1 MKFLIV
7 NGFTATAS
15 HSKIFNQ
22 FRQQIYEVLIQKIQI
37 TQTQK
42 EVADI
47 DFDYIELDR
56 HNLEEYLFEPET
68 SHIKPEKGLKFN
80 SLDMVFIIASPN
92 TRPWNPN
99 MRNLLIRMCIKT
111 KKLLFM
117 TSFGAQALAYLCASN
132 ISTHIKI
139 TNGNGEGSKLVD
151 FPKYTIQALK
161 NTHDDYFL
169 DTTTGDLYTYNKVT
183 DEWMPK
189 CNIGIHH
196 RRDAMEYQS
205 IGKYV
210 VKSPAYKPKQVM
222 LSNQTEMTCIIKKP
236 FLHYWLFKDVNI
248 EFSIKQSNTWDIHAI
263 TFTNPERRFQS
274 LAENNLRGP
283 LIIQCDN
290 IIALLFELDYKQKD
304 QVNLLSNF
312 IENGIKIIR
321 YSNSYNTISIT
332 NERQFTSPR
341 GLENI
346 QLIYNQDNKSKS
358 QHLQEDM
365 MKKQHK
371 AYVREYRKLVNTAIL
386 DSERDRDKI
395 LHVGFSVKKNRLPEV
410 VEQNNIQQK
419 TLKATQRKSFIAKKE
434 HFYQNLDSLK
444 LNLDENQSYKNPS
457 TSTSRKHLKL
467 RTEPKGV
474 LFQMIDEPEEQPLI
488 QTHRVLSQIEVRK
501 QLHPSLN
508 QEFLGSQKNWIPGF
522 LKLNKSKVS
531 QSQPNSGRQTFQQL
545 LD

>member
-7 NGFTATAS
+7 NGFTATAL

-22 FRQQIYEVLIQKIQI
+22 FRQQIYEI
-37 TQTQK
+37 TQAQK

-68 SHIKPEKGLKFN
+68 SHIRPEKGLKFN
-80 SLDMVFIIASPN
+80 SIDMVFIIASPN
-92 TRPWNPN
+92 TRPWNHN
-99 MRNLLIRMCIKT
+99 MRNIISLIRMCIKT

-132 ISTHIKI
+132 ISTHINI

-151 FPKYTIQALK
+151 FPKYTIEALK
-161 NTHDDYFL
+161 NAHDDYFL

-210 VKSPAYKPKQVM
+210 VKSPAYKPKQAM

-248 EFSIKQSNTWDIHAI
+248 EFQIKQSNTWDIHAI
-263 TFTNPERRFQS
+263 TFTNPEKRFQS

-290 IIALLFELDYKQKD
+290 IIAVLFELDYKQKD
-304 QVNLLSNF
+304 QINLLSNF

-332 NERQFTSPR
+332 NEKQFTSPR

-346 QLIYNQDNKSKS
+346 QLIYNQDTKSKS

-371 AYVREYRKLVNTAIL
+371 AYVREYRKLVNKAIL

-434 HFYQNLDSLK
+434 HFQQNFDSLK
-444 LNLDENQSYKNPS
+444 LNQDANQSYKNP
-457 TSTSRKHLKL
+457 STSRKHLKL

-474 LFQMIDEPEEQPLI
+474 LFQMIDEPEEQNLI
-488 QTHRVLSQIEVRK
+488 QTHRVLSHIEVRR

-508 QEFLGSQKNWIPGF
+508 QEFLGSSKNWIPGF
-522 LKLNKSKVS
+522 LKLNKSKIS
-531 QSQPNSGRQTFQQL
+531 QSQPNSARHTFQQL

>member
-22 FRQQIYEVLIQKIQI
+22 FRQQIYDI
-37 TQTQK
+37 TQAQK

-68 SHIKPEKGLKFN
+68 SHIKPEKGQKFN

-99 MRNLLIRMCIKT
+99 MRNIISLIRMCIKT

-132 ISTHIKI
+132 ISTHINI

-151 FPKYTIQALK
+151 FPKYTLQALK
-161 NTHDDYFL
+161 NSHDDYFL

-196 RRDAMEYQS
+196 RRDAMEFQS

-210 VKSPAYKPKQVM
+210 VKSPAYKPKQPM

-248 EFSIKQSNTWDIHAI
+248 EFQIKQTNTWDIHTI
-263 TFTNPERRFQS
+263 TFTNPEKRFQS

-283 LIIQCDN
+283 LILQCDN
-290 IIALLFELDYKQKD
+290 IIAILFELDYKQKD
-304 QVNLLSNF
+304 QINLLSNF

-321 YSNSYNTISIT
+321 YSNTYNTISIT
-332 NERQFTSPR
+332 NEKQFFSPR

-346 QLIYNQDNKSKS
+346 ELIYNQDTKQKS
-358 QHLQEDM
+358 QHLQEDI

-371 AYVREYRKLVNTAIL
+371 AYVREYRKLVNKAIL
-386 DSERDRDKI
+386 DSEKERDKI

-419 TLKATQRKSFIAKKE
+419 TLKATQRKSFLAKKE
-434 HFYQNLDSLK
+434 QFYQNFESLK

-457 TSTSRKHLKL
+457 TSRKHLKL

-474 LFQMIDEPEEQPLI
+474 TYQMIEEPEDPNLI
-488 QTHRVLSQIEVRK
+488 QTHRVLSQIEVRR

-508 QEFLGSQKNWIPGF
+508 QEFLGSQKIWIPGF
-522 LKLNKSKVS
+522 LKQNKSKFS

>member
-22 FRQQIYEVLIQKIQI
+22 FKQQIYEI
-37 TQTQK
+37 TQAQK

-68 SHIKPEKGLKFN
+68 SLIKPENGLKFN

-99 MRNLLIRMCIKT
+99 MRNIISLIRMCIKT

-132 ISTHIKI
+132 ISTHINI

-151 FPKYTIQALK
+151 FPKYTLQALK
-161 NTHDDYFL
+161 NSHDDYFL

-210 VKSPAYKPKQVM
+210 VKSPAYKPKQPM
-222 LSNQTEMTCIIKKP
+222 LCNQTEMTCIIKKP
-236 FLHYWLFKDVNI
+236 FLHYWLFKDVKI
-248 EFSIKQSNTWDIHAI
+248 EFQIKQTNTWDIHTI
-263 TFTNPERRFQS
+263 TFTNPEKRFQS

-283 LIIQCDN
+283 LILQCDN
-290 IIALLFELDYKQKD
+290 IIAILFELDYKQKD
-304 QVNLLSNF
+304 QINLLSNF
-312 IENGIKIIR
+312 IENGIKTIR
-321 YSNSYNTISIT
+321 YSNTYNAISIT
-332 NERQFTSPR
+332 NEKQFFSPR

-346 QLIYNQDNKSKS
+346 ELIYNQDTKKKS
-358 QHLQEDM
+358 QHLQEDL

-371 AYVREYRKLVNTAIL
+371 AYVREYRKLVNKAIQ
-386 DSERDRDKI
+386 DSEKDRDKI
-395 LHVGFSVKKNRLPEV
+395 LHVGFSVKKNRLPDV

-419 TLKATQRKSFIAKKE
+419 TLKATQRKSFFAKKE
-434 HFYQNLDSLK
+434 QFYQNFESIK
-444 LNLDENQSYKNPS
+444 LNIDENQHYKNPS
-457 TSTSRKHLKL
+457 TNRKNFKLK
-467 RTEPKGV
+467 TEPKGIT
-474 LFQMIDEPEEQPLI
+474 FQINDEPEDPNSI
-488 QTHRVLSQIEVRK
+488 QTHRVLSQIEIRK
-501 QLHPSLN
+501 QLHPSLDQKLLEN
-508 QEFLGSQKNWIPGF
+508 QKIWIPGF
-522 LKLNKSKVS
+522 LKYNKSKIS
-531 QSQPNSGRQTFQQL
+531 TSQPNSGRQTFQQL
-545 LD
+545 FD

>member
-22 FRQQIYEVLIQKIQI
+22 FRQQIYEI
-37 TQTQK
+37 TQAQK

-68 SHIKPEKGLKFN
+68 SHIKPEKGQKFN

-99 MRNLLIRMCIKT
+99 MRNIISLIRMCIKT

-132 ISTHIKI
+132 ISTHINI

-151 FPKYTIQALK
+151 FPKYTLQALK
-161 NTHDDYFL
+161 NSHDDYFL

-196 RRDAMEYQS
+196 RRDAMEFQS

-210 VKSPAYKPKQVM
+210 VKSPAYKPKQPM

-248 EFSIKQSNTWDIHAI
+248 EFQIKQTNTWDIHTI
-263 TFTNPERRFQS
+263 TFTNPEKRFQS

-283 LIIQCDN
+283 LILQCDN
-290 IIALLFELDYKQKD
+290 IIAILFELDYKQKD
-304 QVNLLSNF
+304 QINLLSNF

-321 YSNSYNTISIT
+321 YSNTYNTISIT
-332 NERQFTSPR
+332 NEKQFFSPR

-346 QLIYNQDNKSKS
+346 ELIYNQDTKQKS
-358 QHLQEDM
+358 QHLQEDI

-371 AYVREYRKLVNTAIL
+371 AYVREYRKLVNKAIL
-386 DSERDRDKI
+386 DSEKERDKI

-419 TLKATQRKSFIAKKE
+419 TLKATQRKSFFAKKE
-434 HFYQNLDSLK
+434 QFYQNFESLK

-457 TSTSRKHLKL
+457 TSRKHLKL

-474 LFQMIDEPEEQPLI
+474 TYQMIEEPEDPNLI
-488 QTHRVLSQIEVRK
+488 QTHRVLSQVEVRR

-508 QEFLGSQKNWIPGF
+508 QEFLGSQKIWIPGF
-522 LKLNKSKVS
+522 LKQNKSKFS